1 MLVFAAAS
9 SLFFVLI
16 YNNAVKTAIAQLNN
30 TQLIHAKQAARG
42 IEDFFTTWTGVL
54 SSLSKIDAVINADD
68 KGRQYMSLF
77 YEAHHDQIRSITRVN
92 EHGRILYTVPYDL
105 SAGTDISGQEH
116 IRKIIQDHKPVIS
129 DVFKT
134 IQGFDAVALHVPV
147 FKRAEFKGTIAIV
160 INFEN
165 LAKRY
170 LEVIKI
176 GETGYAWVIS
186 RSGITLYSPVPGFT
200 GKSVYESCKDFPS
213 LLLMV
218 NNMLLGRQGT
228 ATYTFDKIA
237 SRSGSLIKKNAI
249 YMPIYIAD
257 TFWPIVVTS
266 SEDEVLSSLTAFRN
280 RLLLILCAV
289 LVGVVTIS
297 WISAKAWVIL
307 SEEQKR
313 RKTEEDLRASEE
325 RYRHLF
331 LQNPAPMLI
340 YDRST
345 FRLLDVNDAFMNH
358 YGYQK
363 NEALSLYLPDLY
375 PEEEKKPIVDLVSTM
390 NGHTYAGEWHHRK
403 KDGMLIDIVAM
414 SHELVYEGQA
424 ARVAVIT
431 DITERKRS
439 EDALRRSEEKFF
451 KAFQATPDAII
462 ISRADSGLLLEVNE
476 VFLRLTG
483 YSRDETMG
491 HTAMDLRL
499 WLDLQERNRYIA
511 ELKEQGRVR
520 EREARFRTKSSLV
533 LEGLVSGETIMLDG
547 QPCLLTIIRDITQKN
562 KIEAELKKHRL
573 HLEEMVQERTDQ
585 LQRSQEALRLSLD
598 EVTTA
603 KKDLESANTRLKE
616 LDRLKSLFIAS
627 MSHEL
632 RTPLNSIIGFT
643 GILLQGLAGPLN
655 EEQRK
660 QLSMV
665 KSSSNHLL
673 ELITDIIDLS
683 KIEAGR
689 IHMNMS
695 VFDLM
700 PLVRT
705 VVSSLQPAA
714 ARKNI
719 SLVVKG
725 PDVLEIMSDKQR
737 IRQVL
742 INLTG
747 NAVKFTDRGE
757 VRLTV
762 EETPNTVIIAVRD
775 TGCGIRAEDMNRLFQ
790 FFSQITSAD
799 MPKYE
804 GTGLGLYISKKLM
817 KLLGGDILATSE
829 INKGS
834 EFIMSMPA
842 VKKETR

>member
-1 MLVFAAAS
+1 MVFFAAIS

-16 YNNAVKTAIAQLNN
+16 YDNAVKAAITQLNN

-42 IEDFFTTWTGVL
+42 IEDYFTTWTGVL
-54 SSLSKIDAVINADD
+54 NSLSKMDAIINADNEG
-68 KGRQYMSLF
+68 KQYMALF

-116 IRKIIQDHKPVIS
+116 IRLILREHRPVIS

-134 IQGFDAVALHVPV
+134 IQGFDAVALHIPV
-147 FKRAEFKGTIAIV
+147 FKRSEFKGTIAIV

-186 RSGITLYSPVPGFT
+186 RAGITLYSPVPGFT
-200 GKSVYESCKDFPS
+200 GKSVYESCKEFPS
-213 LLLMV
+213 LLTMV
-218 NNMLLGRQGT
+218 HDMLQGHKGA
-228 ATYTFDKIA
+228 ATYAFNKIP
-237 SRSGSLIKKNAI
+237 SGSTAVTKKNAV
-249 YMPIYIAD
+249 YMPVNIAN
-257 TFWPIVVTS
+257 TFWSVVVTS
-266 SEDEVLSSLTAFRN
+266 SEDEVLSSLSSFRN
-280 RLLLILCAV
+280 RLVLIICMILITAV
-289 LVGVVTIS
+289 IIA
-297 WISAKAWVIL
+297 WISTKAWLIL

-313 RKTEEDLRASEE
+313 KKAEEGLRASEQ
-325 RYRHLF
+325 RYRYLF

-340 YDRST
+340 YERST
-345 FRLLDVNDAFMNH
+345 FKMLAVNDAFLNH
-358 YGYQK
+358 YGYEK
-363 NEALSLYLPDLY
+363 DEALILHLPDLY
-375 PEEEKKPIVDLVSTM
+375 PEEEKKPIADLVSKM
-390 NGHTYAGEWHHRK
+390 SGHTYAGEWHHLK
-403 KDGMLIDIVAM
+403 KDGTLIDIVAM
-414 SHELVYEGQA
+414 SHELVYENQP

-431 DITERKRS
+431 DITERKRA
-439 EDALRRSEEKFF
+439 EDALRRSEDKFH

-462 ISRADSGLLLEVNE
+462 ISRADDGLLLEVNE
-476 VFLRLTG
+476 IFLRQSG
-483 YSRDETMG
+483 YTRDEAIG
-491 HTAMDLRL
+491 RTAS
-499 WLDLQERNRYIA
+499 DLQLWVDPQERCRYVT

-520 EREARFRTKSSLV
+520 ERESRFRTKSSFV
-533 LEGLVSGETIMLDG
+533 LEGLVSGETVMLDG
-547 QPCLLTIIRDITQKN
+547 QVCLLTIIRDITQKN

-573 HLEEMVQERTDQ
+573 NLEEMVQERTDQ
-585 LQRSQEALRLSLD
+585 LQRSQEALRLFLD

-603 KKDLESANTRLKE
+603 KKDLETANTRLKE

-695 VFDLM
+695 AFDLM
-700 PLVRT
+700 PLVRI

-719 SLVVKG
+719 ALVVEG
-725 PDVLEIMSDKQR
+725 PDVLEVMSDKQR

-762 EETPNTVIIAVRD
+762 EEIQNNVVIAVRD
-775 TGCGIRAEDMNRLFQ
+775 TGCGIRAEDMNKLFQ

>member
-1 MLVFAAAS
+1 M
-9 SLFFVLI
+9 LI
-16 YNNAVKTAIAQLNN
+16 YNTAVNTAITQLSN

-54 SSLSKIDAVINADD
+54 NSLSKMDAVINADD
-68 KGRQYMSLF
+68 KGKQYMTLF

-92 EHGRILYTVPYDL
+92 EYGRILYSAPYGL
-105 SAGTDISGQEH
+105 PTRTDVSNQEH
-116 IRKIIQDHKPVIS
+116 IRKILQDHKPVIS

-134 IQGFDAVALHVPV
+134 VQGFSAVVFHVPV
-147 FKRAEFKGTIAIV
+147 FKRSEFKGTLAIV

-176 GETGYAWVIS
+176 GETGYAWVVS
-186 RSGITLYSPVPGFT
+186 RNGITLYSPVPGFT

-213 LLLMV
+213 LLSMV
-218 NNMLLGRQGT
+218 HDMLQGRQGN
-228 ATYTFDKIA
+228 ATYIFNKVP
-237 SRSGSLIKKNAI
+237 SQSGTPIKKNAV
-249 YMPIYIAD
+249 YMPVYIAN
-257 TFWPIVVTS
+257 TFWSIVVTS
-266 SEDEVLSSLTAFRN
+266 SEEEVLSSLTAFRN
-280 RLLLILCAV
+280 RLLLIICLV
-289 LVGVVTIS
+289 LVGAVIIS
-297 WISAKAWVIL
+297 WVSAKAWLIL

-313 RKTEEDLRASEE
+313 WKAEEELRASEQ
-325 RYRHLF
+325 RYRYLF

-340 YDRST
+340 YERST
-345 FRLLDVNDAFMNH
+345 FKLLAVNDAFVNH
-358 YGYQK
+358 YGYDRY
-363 NEALSLYLPDLY
+363 EALALHLPDLY
-375 PEEEKKPIVDLVSTM
+375 PEEEKKPIIDLVSGM
-390 NGHTYAGEWHHRK
+390 SGHTYAGEWHHLK
-403 KDGMLIDIVAM
+403 KNGTLIDIMAM
-414 SHELVYEGQA
+414 SHELVYENQP

-431 DITERKRS
+431 DITERKRA
-439 EDALRRSEEKFF
+439 EDALRRSEEKFH

-462 ISRADSGLLLEVNE
+462 ISRADDGFLLEVNE
-476 VFLRLTG
+476 VFLRQSG
-483 YSRDETMG
+483 YTRDEAMG
-491 HTAMDLRL
+491 RTA
-499 WLDLQERNRYIA
+499 LDLQLWVDPQERRRYVT
-511 ELKEQGRVR
+511 ELKERGRVR
-520 EREARFRTKSSLV
+520 EREARFCTKSSLV
-533 LEGLVSGETIMLDG
+533 LEGLVSGETIILDG
-547 QPCLLTIIRDITQKN
+547 QPCLLTIIRDVTQRN
-562 KIEAELKKHRL
+562 KIEAELNKHRL
-573 HLEEMVQERTDQ
+573 HLEEMVNERTDQ
-585 LQRSQEALRLSLD
+585 LQRSQEALRLSLE
-598 EVTTA
+598 EVTAA
-603 KKDLESANTRLKE
+603 KKDLEAANARLKE

-689 IHMNMS
+689 IDMHMS

-700 PLVRT
+700 PLVRN
-705 VVSSLQPAA
+705 VASSFQPVA
-714 ARKNI
+714 ARKNV
-719 SLVVKG
+719 SLVVEG
-725 PDVLEIMSDKQR
+725 PDILEIRSDKQR

-747 NAVKFTDRGE
+747 NAVKFTERGE
-757 VRLTV
+757 VRLTITEKMGTAAV
-762 EETPNTVIIAVRD
+762 TVRD
-775 TGCGIRAEDMNRLFQ
+775 TGCGIRTEDMDKLFQ

-817 KLLGGDILATSE
+817 RLLGGDITATSE
-829 INKGS
+829 VNRGS
-834 EFIMSMPA
+834 EFTMNMPIE
-842 VKKETR
+842 KKETR